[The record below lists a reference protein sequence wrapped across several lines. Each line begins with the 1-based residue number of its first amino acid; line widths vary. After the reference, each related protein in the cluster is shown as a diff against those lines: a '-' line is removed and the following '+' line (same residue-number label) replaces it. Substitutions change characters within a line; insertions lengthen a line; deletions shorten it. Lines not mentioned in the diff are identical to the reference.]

1 MIGLDE
7 LRDRVLGRGLEG
19 GTWTPLDYEA
29 WLAADAMLAPPPQD
43 GEMHPMMVFHAT
55 VRAVAYTIGELFEL
69 FDCPLED
76 GPMLGE
82 MDLHQQRPLR
92 VGETYAV
99 QPTIVD
105 VTRKEGRSGTFDL
118 IATEFVVRG
127 EDSEPAAT
135 LRNTYVCP
143 RRA

>member
-1 MIGLDE
+1 
-7 LRDRVLGRGLEG
+7 
-19 GTWTPLDYEA
+19 
-29 WLAADAMLAPPPQD
+29 
-43 GEMHPMMVFHAT
+43 MMVFHAT

-82 MDLHQQRPLR
+82 MDLHQHRPLQ

-105 VTRKEGRSGTFDL
+105 VVRKEGRSGTFDL

-127 EDSEPAAT
+127 DDGEAAAT